1 MGQAPYQKITMPYSE
16 DDTRV
21 KMIDPKIRENGWKE
35 ENILRQ
41 YPISDD
47 RFFVEGEDFKRLPTA
62 KFADY
67 VVLHQNVPVAVLE
80 AKAEDEDP
88 MKHLGQAQDYGKR
101 LDVPFAYISNGK
113 TTYLYDRRTMKTE
126 EVQDY
131 LSPEEMYAA
140 YVEWKGLEGKAMD
153 ALTYPLYLTG
163 NRRPRSYQ
171 ETAIKNTIEAFIGG
185 KKAALI
191 TMATGTGK
199 TYTAFQIVWKLV
211 KSKTIHRVLFLSDR
225 VILRDDSYSRDFE
238 PFGEARCKIEG
249 GDFNKNRDIYF
260 ATYQTLFTND
270 LYKQI
275 PQDFFDLIVIDE
287 CHRSRYGD
295 WGQMLEHFHTARH
308 LGMTATP
315 KREDNIDVYEYF
327 GEPVFE
333 YSLGQAIEDGY
344 LVPYKIYKITTNL
357 YREGLSTAAAE
368 EVIYDDEIEP
378 EEVKDFY
385 EPSEYERVVSI
396 PDQIDLLS
404 HKVIEVLDKTN
415 KYGKTIIF
423 CVDMAHAQAVK
434 DKLNELKGDESY
446 ASRIVAED
454 KDDLGRFRDKER
466 VMPVIATTV
475 DLLSTGVD
483 IPHVQNIVFMR
494 PIASRVL
501 FKQIIGRGSRLF
513 EGKGFFRI
521 LDFTNATR
529 LIDEWDIPT
538 EPPEP
543 PVPPPEP
550 IPPMDKLMMGVVV
563 DNKNEN
569 PIAGAVVKVKLG
581 RWEKLDK
588 TDEYGMFKIFGL
600 PSNDS
605 VSVSI
610 EHPDYKKLI
619 KKLKPH
625 ASESETPYD
634 FRLKSWK
641 TVPKKVTV
649 KGIDVTIDEEIE
661 VEFDGVKLS
670 YAEYRKYS
678 KDKIEHAVHSS
689 DELRAVWL
697 DPEKREKF
705 IEDLEEKRVNIAL
718 IRSIENLEDVDT
730 FDIIAH
736 IAFDAPLLTRED
748 RVKHFMRQNVQNI
761 DLYGKEIAE
770 AIRDIMEKYK
780 TGGEENLSAQSF
792 LLPNMNAKK
801 EAVQKHYPNG
811 LAGFISFMKEK
822 IYDQV
827 AIR

>member
-1 MGQAPYQKITMPYSE
+1 MPYSE

-21 KMIDPKIRENGWKE
+21 KLIDPKIRESGWKE
-35 ENILRQ
+35 EYLLRQ

-47 RFFVEGEDFKRLPTA
+47 RFYVEGEDFKRLPTA

-67 VVLHQNVPVAVLE
+67 VVLYQNVPVAVLE

-113 TTYLYDRRTMKTE
+113 TTYLYDRRTMKTD
-126 EVQDY
+126 EVHDY

-140 YVEWKGLEGKAMD
+140 YVEWKGLQDKKLD

-163 NRRPRSYQ
+163 NKRPRAYQ
-171 ETAIKNTIEAFIGG
+171 ETAIKNTIEALVGDR
-185 KKAALI
+185 KTALL

-211 KSKTIHRVLFLSDR
+211 KSKTMHRVLFLSDR
-225 VILRDDSYSRDFE
+225 VILRDDAYSRDFE
-238 PFGEARCKIEG
+238 PFGEARCKMEG

-260 ATYQTLFTND
+260 ATYQTLFAND

-275 PQDFFDLIVIDE
+275 PPDFFDLIVIDE

-295 WGQMLEHFHTARH
+295 WGAVLEHFHTAKH

-344 LVPYKIYKITTNL
+344 LVPYKIYKVTTNL
-357 YREGLSTAAAE
+357 YREGLSVAAAE

-378 EEVKDFY
+378 EEMKDFY
-385 EPSEYERVVSI
+385 EPSEYERAVSI

-404 HKVIEVLDKTN
+404 QKVIEVLDKTN

-434 DKLNELKGDESY
+434 DKLNALKGDEEY
-446 ASRIVAED
+446 AARVVAED

-521 LDFTNATR
+521 IDFTNATR
-529 LIDEWDIPT
+529 LIDEWDIPIESP

-543 PVPPPEP
+543 PEPPM
-550 IPPMDKLMMGVVV
+550 PPMDKLLMGVVV
-563 DNKNEN
+563 DNKSEN

-588 TDEYGMFKIFGL
+588 TDEHGMFKVFGL
-600 PSNDS
+600 PSNDK
-605 VSVSI
+605 VYVSI
-610 EHPDYKKLI
+610 EHADYKKLG
-619 KKLKPH
+619 KQLKPH

-641 TVPKKVTV
+641 TIPKKVTV

-689 DELRAVWL
+689 DELREVWL
-697 DPEKREKF
+697 DPDRREKF
-705 IEDLEEKRVNIAL
+705 IEDLEEKRVNIGL
-718 IRSIENLEDVDT
+718 IKSIENLEDVDT

-736 IAFDAPLLTRED
+736 IAFNAPLLTRED
-748 RVKHFMRQNVQNI
+748 RVKSFMRQNAQAI
-761 DLYGKEIAE
+761 DQHGTEIAE
-770 AIRDIMEKYK
+770 AIREIMEKYK
-780 TGGEENLSAQSF
+780 MSGEENLSAQSF
-792 LLPNMNAKK
+792 SLPNMHAKK

-811 LAGFISFMKEK
+811 LAGFMSFMKER
-822 IYDQV
+822 IYSQV
-827 AIR
+827 VSR